1 MRRPIPIASHS
12 LEEVEKYLF
21 DCRRVKYCLLKGM
34 DEEQI
39 CFVLKMS
46 RSLAREYIEI
56 INELE
61 DRDLEKE
68 LEIDLLD
75 CKITLDKGSESVLND
90 SELRY

>member
-1 MRRPIPIASHS
+1 MRRPIPIAPHS

-21 DCRRVKYCLLKGM
+21 DCRRVKYCLLKGK

-46 RSLAREYIEI
+46 KSLAREYIKI

-61 DRDLEKE
+61 DRDWK
-68 LEIDLLD
+68 
-75 CKITLDKGSESVLND
+75 KS
-90 SELRY
+90 